1 MPNNILS
8 CKKEDFFHLAETILQ
23 QGNCI
28 RFRAEGRSMWPSI
41 RSGDIIKVSPDTDD
55 ITVGDIIL
63 YRSRENTAVVHRVV
77 KRDSRNI
84 LTRGD
89 SSLDLD
95 MPIINEQVLGKVV
108 EIEKRGLHIR
118 YILSEILHYIQGFR
132 LYGALAKIILKPKDI
147 IIEQTIEKDSDG
159 SGDSLERGGKT
170 TLKWTA
176 KKGNLVAGSVDL
188 FPLEEEKKTHNSV
201 WIMSSLWVHYRYRRI
216 GLGKRLTKEV
226 LDYLNNIGA
235 NEVRLSVLPSNK
247 AAIRMYEYLGF
258 MITADNHHNPEF
270 EKLIHLK
277 KDVKDPSCHTSQ
289 IRN

>member
-1 MPNNILS
+1 MS
-8 CKKEDFFHLAETILQ
+8 
-23 QGNCI
+23 
-28 RFRAEGRSMWPSI
+28 PSI
-41 RSGDIIKVSPDTDD
+41 RSGDIVEVGPVTDE
-55 ITVGDIIL
+55 ITLGDIIL

-118 YILSEILHYIQGFR
+118 HILSEIMHCIQGFR

-176 KKGNLVAGSVDL
+176 KKGNLVVGSIDL
-188 FPLEEEKKTHNSV
+188 FPLEEEEKAHNSV

-226 LDYLNNIGA
+226 LDYLNNISA

-247 AAIRMYEYLGF
+247 AAIRMYENLGF
-258 MITADNHHNPEF
+258 MITADNHCNPEF
-270 EKLIHLK
+270 EELIHFK
-277 KDVKDPSCHTSQ
+277 KDVKNPSCHTPK